1 MSIHKHSYYWTLG
14 VLIAIAGIKVQAQ
27 SDPTVYQVDITDVAG
42 RSIDQGKPVGA
53 IAGAASVS
61 ATGSATYALPIPL
74 PPGTNGM
81 GPALSLNYDSR
92 AGNGLVGMGWS
103 LSAMSVITRVGKDHF
118 HDNMTTPIQYGPNDR
133 FALDGQRLVLTSTG
147 TYGAAGTTY
156 DTENASFSTVTAVG
170 TFGSGP
176 VSFTMV
182 TKEGLTMEY
191 GTNGSQIR
199 TTDNLENMAW
209 RLSRVRDAY
218 GNTILYHYGDLDGEP
233 LLQSITYTQND
244 AQSLAAYCM
253 VSFAYSYRSDP
264 NVINAPRRVM
274 YQRHLIDRIT
284 INVVAP
290 EGGTTTDH
298 IYRSFELKYCQ
309 RDLGNS
315 YLSEIVEFGRDNSAS
330 LNTTAIQYGEQ
341 PTGMVEGT
349 GITIE
354 STEKSDIH
362 VGDYDGDGRS
372 DILRAYYAID
382 PLTGVKTITRLRVY
396 PANNGIQYDHT
407 LPPSPY
413 GVDMSNY
420 GHGYYQGLVSTDMNG
435 DGKDD
440 ICLIYTEY
448 IPGSGYVNNY
458 FFKKVK
464 LFLSDDTDNL
474 GFNIFEH
481 DPPADSYYPSLIDP
495 VNSIQFGDFDGDG
508 KVELL
513 AHCVNPNF
521 YTTYKLYMLKD
532 GTWVHL
538 PVSGGDNILK
548 NPDRLMVVDANGD
561 RQTDLLVLNQP
572 SNNWNAP
579 NTCSVYSWNGSSMAL
594 VSLSSVPSATVETHP
609 GDHEEY
615 AVYPGDFNGDG
626 STDLLVHAPFASSN
640 KWRIYFSNGTGYTTS
655 HSGFT
660 FTPLPAW
667 PNDRRRIVVADMNGD
682 GRSDVFHHHSPDAN
696 NNDLSIYYAQGH
708 TGSAPLFTGSH
719 MNVTNNLGFLYP
731 CDQNGDGR
739 HDIIS
744 FNSFDAPLR
753 TLLIKPD
760 GYERYLK
767 KIANGF
773 NAINEFTYE
782 RAVDLSFSGEP
793 DRTYPII
800 RTKLPIHV
808 VFTMSSPDGDGGTR
822 SLGYLFGNP
831 HVHLAGRGFL
841 GFERISQFDDPV
853 WTLQEHAINESH
865 VLMLPSLTTRT
876 DLSNYVTFQ
885 TIASAPAVTPVSAG
899 RFMVNMPLQVTSD
912 LLAGTK
918 VTVDQAFDNYNNA
931 LTREVTYARISPST
945 TIHKE
950 KTITEYGAFG
960 PSAIPAKPTLITVQS
975 TRTGAPQLSRV
986 TKLGYN
992 GSGSMYQRTDF
1003 FGTPGWVR
1011 TEYTFNGLGL
1021 VIGSTMVTA
1030 ASGSTGGQAETY
1042 VYDPTG
1048 RFVTERQFMYHDGST
1063 HWISTSAEYDLHR
1076 GLPKKVTGADGLSVS
1091 YGFDAFDRVNFE
1103 TAPYQ
1108 ALPNYNIIHSLT
1120 WDLAPPHRYYRTW
1133 VQDPSRPDVTT
1144 WFDIYGR
1151 ATDMRT
1157 EAFGMGANG
1166 AMSETR
1172 YDERG
1177 RVRRTTAPRIGAE
1190 PVMFQEWTYDNY
1202 DRPVSVL
1209 NSVSGTT
1216 TIGYTYS
1223 GGRTIVTTTSP
1234 AGQVTERTTDAAGM
1248 LLSAKDDGGTLS
1260 YTYDSWGNPLTVKR
1274 GASTLISNTYDSYG
1288 RQTQLWDAAAGTT
1301 QYQYDA
1307 FGRLIWQKDAN
1318 TNETDFTYDNLG
1330 RLKTRNNTTWQYY
1343 YTGGKFSNVPVSITD
1358 PGTSLA
1364 YDYDVFFRRTSE
1376 TRTIGGESFT
1386 TQYAYDIH
1394 DNVTSMTY
1402 PSGVAV
1408 TYTYDQNCFIDQVK
1422 RGGTTLFDA
1431 VSFNGM
1437 GQPTSYVL
1445 GDGQTTNV
1453 TYTNGLPTR
1462 YAAKG
1467 VQNLHMD
1474 YDYATGNMTY
1484 RWDAMIKRKETFTY
1498 DALDRLT
1505 SSTVATVNGLGVPTY
1520 TYPALDISYDGAV
1533 GGTTRGNIT
1542 RLSNVGKF
1550 GHNGGNAV
1558 AEAYGLLFP
1567 SPPNDPP
1574 TGISLETQAITYND
1588 RLQTVSVAEDVGGD
1602 AWLLNYQ
1609 YGADGA
1615 RWKSE
1620 LRKNATLTE
1629 TRIYAGAYEEQ
1640 RITSPTTN
1648 TNKIHYVGGPAGLCA
1663 MIVVA
1668 DGVETIYYTYKDHLG
1683 SVVALTTGS
1692 GTLATVVLNR
1702 SYDPWGRERH
1712 ATTWNGT
1719 PAASPFQWTYRGFTG
1734 HEHVAP
1740 FGLINMNAR
1749 MYDPVVGRMLAADN
1763 YVHPVGSQGFN
1774 RYAYALNNPLKYTDP
1789 SGEVAILV
1797 PIIIGAVIGT
1807 YMGGTLANNNY
1818 NPVEWDW
1825 NSGKTWG
1832 YMGAGLLV
1840 GASSGYIGGAVAAS
1854 GMPVANTVG
1863 IASASFVNSM
1873 GTSMYT
1879 GGQTDVSIS
1888 FGIASYNF
1896 DKKEWG
1902 NLGRKGNN
1910 TLENIGY
1917 GLGALANVADVLA
1930 GFQPGDVQL
1939 NTEKSDATGHSAI
1952 TNVGEIDP
1960 YNSIV
1965 SVGPDPGGKWIF
1977 NPFKFKKGTNNWNN
1991 YVDAGDDVM
2000 KVSVKGVNV
2009 RRLQNYGE
2017 YLDKG
2022 VNYNLFFS
2030 SCVTHAARA
2039 LTLSGVPTLGIHP
2052 YILHAQ
2058 MYLRSIG
2065 VRPMMFSHY
2074 LYQY

>member
-1 MSIHKHSYYWTLG
+1 ML
-14 VLIAIAGIKVQAQ
+14 
-27 SDPTVYQVDITDVAG
+27 
-42 RSIDQGKPVGA
+42 
-53 IAGAASVS
+53 
-61 ATGSATYALPIPL
+61 
-74 PPGTNGM
+74 
-81 GPALSLNYDSR
+81 
-92 AGNGLVGMGWS
+92 
-103 LSAMSVITRVGKDHF
+103 
-118 HDNMTTPIQYGPNDR
+118 
-133 FALDGQRLVLTSTG
+133 RL
-147 TYGAAGTTY
+147 
-156 DTENASFSTVTAVG
+156 
-170 TFGSGP
+170 
-176 VSFTMV
+176 
-182 TKEGLTMEY
+182 
-191 GTNGSQIR
+191 
-199 TTDNLENMAW
+199 
-209 RLSRVRDAY
+209 
-218 GNTILYHYGDLDGEP
+218 H
-233 LLQSITYTQND
+233 
-244 AQSLAAYCM
+244 
-253 VSFAYSYRSDP
+253 
-264 NVINAPRRVM
+264 
-274 YQRHLIDRIT
+274 
-284 INVVAP
+284 
-290 EGGTTTDH
+290 
-298 IYRSFELKYCQ
+298 
-309 RDLGNS
+309 
-315 YLSEIVEFGRDNSAS
+315 
-330 LNTTAIQYGEQ
+330 
-341 PTGMVEGT
+341 
-349 GITIE
+349 
-354 STEKSDIH
+354 
-362 VGDYDGDGRS
+362 
-372 DILRAYYAID
+372 
-382 PLTGVKTITRLRVY
+382 
-396 PANNGIQYDHT
+396 
-407 LPPSPY
+407 
-413 GVDMSNY
+413 
-420 GHGYYQGLVSTDMNG
+420 
-435 DGKDD
+435 
-440 ICLIYTEY
+440 
-448 IPGSGYVNNY
+448 
-458 FFKKVK
+458 
-464 LFLSDDTDNL
+464 
-474 GFNIFEH
+474 
-481 DPPADSYYPSLIDP
+481 
-495 VNSIQFGDFDGDG
+495 
-508 KVELL
+508 
-513 AHCVNPNF
+513 
-521 YTTYKLYMLKD
+521 
-532 GTWVHL
+532 
-538 PVSGGDNILK
+538 
-548 NPDRLMVVDANGD
+548 
-561 RQTDLLVLNQP
+561 
-572 SNNWNAP
+572 
-579 NTCSVYSWNGSSMAL
+579 
-594 VSLSSVPSATVETHP
+594 
-609 GDHEEY
+609 
-615 AVYPGDFNGDG
+615 
-626 STDLLVHAPFASSN
+626 
-640 KWRIYFSNGTGYTTS
+640 
-655 HSGFT
+655 
-660 FTPLPAW
+660 
-667 PNDRRRIVVADMNGD
+667 
-682 GRSDVFHHHSPDAN
+682 
-696 NNDLSIYYAQGH
+696 
-708 TGSAPLFTGSH
+708 
-719 MNVTNNLGFLYP
+719 
-731 CDQNGDGR
+731 
-739 HDIIS
+739 
-744 FNSFDAPLR
+744 
-753 TLLIKPD
+753 
-760 GYERYLK
+760 
-767 KIANGF
+767 
-773 NAINEFTYE
+773 
-782 RAVDLSFSGEP
+782 
-793 DRTYPII
+793 
-800 RTKLPIHV
+800 
-808 VFTMSSPDGDGGTR
+808 
-822 SLGYLFGNP
+822 
-831 HVHLAGRGFL
+831 
-841 GFERISQFDDPV
+841 
-853 WTLQEHAINESH
+853 
-865 VLMLPSLTTRT
+865 
-876 DLSNYVTFQ
+876 
-885 TIASAPAVTPVSAG
+885 
-899 RFMVNMPLQVTSD
+899 
-912 LLAGTK
+912 
-918 VTVDQAFDNYNNA
+918 
-931 LTREVTYARISPST
+931 
-945 TIHKE
+945 
-950 KTITEYGAFG
+950 
-960 PSAIPAKPTLITVQS
+960 
-975 TRTGAPQLSRV
+975 
-986 TKLGYN
+986 
-992 GSGSMYQRTDF
+992 
-1003 FGTPGWVR
+1003 
-1011 TEYTFNGLGL
+1011 
-1021 VIGSTMVTA
+1021 
-1030 ASGSTGGQAETY
+1030 
-1042 VYDPTG
+1042 
-1048 RFVTERQFMYHDGST
+1048 
-1063 HWISTSAEYDLHR
+1063 
-1076 GLPKKVTGADGLSVS
+1076 
-1091 YGFDAFDRVNFE
+1091 
-1103 TAPYQ
+1103 
-1108 ALPNYNIIHSLT
+1108 
-1120 WDLAPPHRYYRTW
+1120 YRTW

-1260 YTYDSWGNPLTVKR
+1260 YTYDSWGDPLTVKR

-1574 TGISLETQAITYND
+1574 IGISWDTQAITYND

-1774 RYAYALNNPLKYTDP
+1774 RYAYALNNPMRYTDP
-1789 SGEVAILV
+1789 NGDIPILALAAL
-1797 PIIIGAVIGT
+1797 AVIG
-1807 YMGGTLANNNY
+1807 GGVNLGVGLYNGSINSFGAGLAAF
-1818 NPVEWDW
+1818 
-1825 NSGKTWG
+1825 GAG
-1832 YMGAGLLV
+1832 AGAGLLSTTGPAGWFAAGALVSTTNTAIAGGHADQLIRSFFVGGFSGLIGGGAAQGAVGAVSSLVSSISSPLVRGGISGAVGGATGGYAGGFSSSLLVDGNLSNAHDAGLSGLGTGMAIGSGV
-1840 GASSGYIGGAVAAS
+1840 GASVAVVQSYANGVSPFTGRAVPTSRTSIERLEPISAQKIIEAERIKRQYQASIAGDFSAAQ
-1854 GMPVANTVG
+1854 A
-1863 IASASFVNSM
+1863 
-1873 GTSMYT
+1873 
-1879 GGQTDVSIS
+1879 
-1888 FGIASYNF
+1888 
-1896 DKKEWG
+1896 EW
-1902 NLGRKGNN
+1902 NAIRSQ
-1910 TLENIGY
+1910 Y
-1917 GLGALANVADVLA
+1917 GLPPSTRFPD
-1930 GFQPGDVQL
+1930 GFSINRTDAIGSSVQFVEGQFYGGGGTNPRGWTIKVEQYAQPIL
-1939 NTEKSDATGHSAI
+1939 PKMHLRI
-1952 TNVGEIDP
+1952 IDP
-1960 YNSIV
+1960 
-1965 SVGPDPGGKWIF
+1965 
-1977 NPFKFKKGTNNWNN
+1977 FK
-1991 YVDAGDDVM
+1991 
-2000 KVSVKGVNV
+2000 
-2009 RRLQNYGE
+2009 
-2017 YLDKG
+2017 
-2022 VNYNLFFS
+2022 
-2030 SCVTHAARA
+2030 
-2039 LTLSGVPTLGIHP
+2039 P
-2052 YILHAQ
+2052 
-2058 MYLRSIG
+2058 
-2065 VRPMMFSHY
+2065 
-2074 LYQY
+2074 